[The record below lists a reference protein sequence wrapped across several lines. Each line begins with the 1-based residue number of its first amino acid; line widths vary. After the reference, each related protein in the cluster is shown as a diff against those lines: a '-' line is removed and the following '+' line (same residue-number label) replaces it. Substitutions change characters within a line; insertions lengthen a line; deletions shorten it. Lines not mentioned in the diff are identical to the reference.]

1 MERAV
6 RLDVASHFTIEGG
19 PVFGAVGVSDD
30 IARLALLENMYE
42 QYLTD
47 QDSAA
52 FIKKVSGRYTCGTL
66 ERLVGEGPR
75 AVRRAAVLALG
86 MLGGYESNS
95 ALGRALLDR
104 DRGVRT
110 LAENGMRALWCRA
123 GNEQQR
129 RQLSIVIR
137 LNTSQQFDEAIV
149 LATELIE
156 EAPWFAEAWNQRA
169 IACFCAGRYADSIRD
184 CHQALEINPYHFGAV
199 AGIGQCYLHLG
210 NRESALESFR
220 RALRL
225 NPDLAGVRA
234 QVRHLERVLNRGK

>member
-1 MERAV
+1 M
-6 RLDVASHFTIEGG
+6 
-19 PVFGAVGVSDD
+19 SDD
-30 IARLALLENMYE
+30 NSRPALLENLYE

-47 QDSAA
+47 QDSAT
-52 FIKKVSGRYTCGTL
+52 FIKNVSRRYTCGTL
-66 ERLVGEGPR
+66 QRLAEQGPR
-75 AVRRAAVLALG
+75 MVRRAAVLALG
-86 MLGGYESNS
+86 KLAGYESNA
-95 ALGRALLDR
+95 ALGRALLDG
-104 DRGVRT
+104 DRGVRN
-110 LAENGMRALWCRA
+110 LAESGIRSLWCRA

-129 RQLSIVIR
+129 QQLSIVIR

-169 IACFCAGRYADSIRD
+169 IACFCSGRYADAIRD

-225 NPDLAGVRA
+225 NPDLVGVRA
-234 QVRHLERVLNRGK
+234 QVQHLERLLNRGKKGKK